1 MSKPFGMM
9 NKSKAIQGRVNNSNG
24 SNFQKKNSFQ
34 NNKRGGVRQNQ
45 QRTNVGSQFNNRFL
59 DR

>member
-1 MSKPFGMM
+1 M
-9 NKSKAIQGRVNNSNG
+9 NKSKAIQGRANNSNG

-34 NNKRGGVRQNQ
+34 NNKRGGVRRNQ